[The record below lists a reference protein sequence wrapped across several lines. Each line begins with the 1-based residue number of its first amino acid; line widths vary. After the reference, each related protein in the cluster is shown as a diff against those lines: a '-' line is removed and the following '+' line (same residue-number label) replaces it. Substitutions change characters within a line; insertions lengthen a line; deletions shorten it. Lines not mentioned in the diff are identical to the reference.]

1 MTSYFIHSLSS
12 GSGID
17 PGKAVRPCREIYF
30 QQGACTR
37 SFIPV
42 KVEHH
47 GPAIIRKAPDRNLF
61 LPYNPCNSVW
71 HRFHV
76 NKIKLLHESGKYPE
90 LIAQRHELC
99 EDMAQMLV
107 EPCQARLHD
116 QGLSEDL
123 ILERTAAGLAA
134 DGAGFNTAEA
144 TWVVT
149 RVAELLGWPHAGL
162 TPPPDQPPPRWV

>member
-1 MTSYFIHSLSS
+1 MSADENQILIPPSFE
-12 GSGID
+12 
-17 PGKAVRPCREIYF
+17 AVHRDAR
-30 QQGACTR
+30 GRLT
-37 SFIPV
+37 
-42 KVEHH
+42 
-47 GPAIIRKAPDRNLF
+47 
-61 LPYNPCNSVW
+61 LPRDDFRARY
-71 HRFHV
+71 
-76 NKIKLLHESGKYPE
+76 
-90 LIAQRHELC
+90 ELC

-107 EPCQARLHD
+107 EPCQACLHD

-134 DGAGFNTAEA
+134 DGAGFNAAEA